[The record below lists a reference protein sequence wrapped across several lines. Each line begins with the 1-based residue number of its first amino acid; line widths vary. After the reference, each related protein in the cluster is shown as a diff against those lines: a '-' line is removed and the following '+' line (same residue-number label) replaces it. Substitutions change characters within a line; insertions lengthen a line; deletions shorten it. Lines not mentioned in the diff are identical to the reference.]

1 LVITVL
7 ISLAVCLA
15 VEEATVDEGIPCSK
29 YQLAFKD
36 SCYEFVRLQ
45 HTFTSAQSWCER
57 GGGHLVFIQN
67 EETQEFLQKHIS
79 EDQEWWIGLISN
91 SLLNET
97 TDGSVMWLDT
107 SNINYSNWY
116 KNQPSPFS
124 STCGYILKNAKY
136 QWGVTENC
144 SQEFDFICEFESG
157 QSIACDNYNATV
169 QCGSGE
175 VIQIE
180 DSFYGRKT
188 PYYCVLET
196 PLQYE
201 TNEDCSWISVKDE
214 VSGSQCHG
222 LQACQVAADSTLFGD
237 PCPASGSYLSIQY
250 HCREG
255 LQLVVTDKCFVFESI
270 MVGLN
275 WLLSPYSG
283 NLSCII
289 STGDGHTIDPYY
301 PLTLVSNITYRYS
314 SPGEF
319 IVFVE
324 CTTSEW
330 HVTAQ
335 KQVTVRDKMDRLSVT
350 GCYNQYESGN
360 SSHCRTLYG
369 DPLWIQVE
377 LSGGNGVTFT
387 ILGDNMTLSES
398 SAKDGIAPHNLTL
411 DSASQELL
419 GPGTHQLE
427 IRASS
432 NTTMSEICESIAVHL
447 IEPVS
452 GLQAALAS
460 HTLQLGENLEINVS
474 VTHGAPDKLK
484 FEVIGY
490 NETHSHREDGPH
502 GEPRMYIVP
511 MHSEG
516 TFLVKVV
523 AMNAFSNKSL
533 DLGFITV
540 LANSSHKGGNCINLT
555 NQKRKSKIYI
565 KPSRHVDPFTTLTL
579 GWPDHTDNSSFLWSC
594 GACWPQWNECVQQQ
608 IILTNQPEVQIP
620 PSCLPPPKSAVTVKV
635 TVHSHGNE
643 ERQDEQCLYLLP
655 VATFLLP
662 YRCEANCK
670 PVNASDE
677 VVLSVSGQK
686 DSQAIYYNWYLD
698 NTFPNKSIGL
708 PLACS
713 LTGFRQ
719 DSLTLLQSNTTTLK
733 MNSSFLQKQGEAFQ
747 IKVTAMTQRGYGE
760 ETYLVST
767 VPPPEIPSCAVSP
780 KQGSVL
786 TMFTVSCSA
795 PCSADSCQS
804 SHNRQLTYC
813 FYLKSNSLLHCGPD
827 PELYPVYLPLG
838 EKENNFILHMTITV
852 SNSYGDTVQTNAS
865 VKVGHTDMI
874 NANLTLQAIVSEKAN
889 TLKDGNNSM
898 SLFQLY
904 KSVTSVLNQETQEES
919 FNISLQMDTRKE
931 LRGLMLTTLSAVNVT
946 SALTA
951 LKMSEV
957 LKEITYRSEE
967 LSVSAQVE
975 ASNTLK
981 DVSASLLTVNTED
994 SRDDQKLKDAANYLF
1009 NAVSNVLKASVEI
1022 RAMNTSVPETEQ
1034 SSVSHQLLNTVE
1046 NLQSALLYGKE
1057 PDDEPT
1063 VLTAPSATM
1072 YIQRLQT
1079 ENMDGTS
1086 INTTNSSSASF
1097 TLPSASSLSV
1107 SGVDDETVDIRAS
1120 KHFAMNPF
1128 LSSDNS
1134 LDISGIV
1141 GGLSLTGL
1149 DGLIIPVSNLKENIE
1164 ILLPRLSA
1172 TQEDKIL
1179 LNLGN
1184 FSTFQVNVTSENTS
1198 VVIHVESEHDIPLI
1212 LYLGYGY
1219 HPNETNYDMK
1229 KHLFYKKT
1237 TGGET
1242 NTWILSPEEPISGE
1256 GTYYFMVLQDMG
1268 MDSTVYDGLTI
1279 AVTCFASRCVFWDEH
1294 QGNWNSY
1301 GCHVGPKTNPRH
1313 TQCLCNHLT
1322 FFGSSFFVIP
1332 NAIDVSKTAQLFGT
1346 FVDNPVVVTT
1356 VGCIFLIYVL
1366 VVIWARRKDIQ
1377 DDAKVK
1383 ITVLED
1389 NDPFAQYRYLVT
1401 VFTGHRRG
1409 AATTSKVT
1417 LTLYGLEGESE
1428 PHHLTDPDTPVFER
1442 GGADVFLLCTFFPL
1456 GELQSIRLWHD
1467 NSGDSPSWYVNRV
1480 LVHDLAW
1487 DQKWYFLC
1495 NSWLSIDIGECIL
1508 DKVFPVAT
1516 EQDMKQFSNLFYM
1529 KTSKGFQDG
1538 HIWYSVFSRSP
1549 RSSFTRAQRVSCC
1562 FSLLLCTM
1570 LTSIMFW
1577 GVPKDPAEQ
1586 KMDLGKI
1593 EFTWQEVMIGFESSL
1608 LMFPINLLIV
1618 QIFRNVKSRPA
1629 TQGREKRP
1637 GKNGRVSPS
1646 LPPTPQVTQAASL
1659 TPEAVIKA
1667 SPRGCSPDIRRIANS
1682 LFKVLKTPSHT
1693 SVSDLGKS
1701 TNINTLLAL
1710 VEDIICQQSRAGQEF
1725 YNESRKDDPIIVT
1738 LGAMDMQE
1746 KTRSPTP
1753 EKAMC
1758 ERLKYYDYNRCLYMQ
1773 LQHVEMELELLGP
1786 HKFQMPQSYT
1796 QAVCQVQ
1803 HMKNLLE
1810 KRISSSAC
1818 ISESFSGDGKKSY
1831 SKVLPWWFV
1840 FIAWFLV
1847 AVTSGVSGFFT
1858 MLYGLHY
1865 GKENSIKWLISM
1877 VISFL
1882 ESLFITQPLKV
1893 LGFAAFFAL
1902 VLRKVEHEDEE
1913 NTAIDRPFSAPG
1925 DSKPFFGA
1933 RRDSRSNIYR
1943 PPPAADVEKMKIS
1956 CMKEQKAFAL
1966 IREILAYLGFLWML
1980 LLVAYGQRDPN
1991 SYYLNKHIENSFSDG
2006 FPNVYSYKDF
2016 FTWANTTLVK
2026 NLYGSYKGFITD
2038 GNSKLVGSARI
2049 RQVRVKGGTC
2059 PISPKLQHVIQE
2071 CHAPYSLQTEDTSDY
2086 GEHWNTS
2093 VFDNSSDLN
2102 SAWLYQSQS
2111 KLRGHPVWGKLA
2123 IYRGGGYVIHLG
2135 TDPKNASRILQ
2146 YLFNNVW
2153 LDTFT
2158 RAVFVEFTVYN
2169 ANVNLF
2175 CIVSLMFETNA
2186 LGAFFTSAELQSVRL
2201 YPYTNSLHI
2210 FVIAAEVIYFL
2221 FIVYYMIVQGKLIK
2235 TLRGRYFHSKW
2246 NLLEIAIILISWSVL
2261 SVFVK
2266 RTILGTRD
2274 ISYYQ
2279 EHKEDCVSFN
2289 ETARADAVLGYLI
2302 AFLVLLSTV
2311 KLWHL
2316 LRLNPKLNMIT
2327 STLRRAWGDISG
2339 FITVIAI
2346 MFLAYSIATNLIF
2359 GWKLYSYKTLFDSA
2373 ETMVSL
2379 QLGIFNYEEV
2389 LDYNPIL
2396 GSFLIG
2402 SCIIFM
2408 TFVVLNLFISVILV
2422 AFSEEQKH
2430 YQASEEEEIVDL
2442 MIMKLFSFLGIKG
2455 KKEEK

>member
-1 LVITVL
+1 MTRMTSQAFEEGSKKSGDVISKTSATYGTELRMWLVITVL

-15 VEEATVDEGIPCSK
+15 VEEATIDEGILCSK

-45 HTFTSAQSWCER
+45 RTFTSAQSWCER
-57 GGGHLVFIQN
+57 GGGHLVFIEN

-97 TDGSVMWLDT
+97 TDGLMMWLDT

-116 KNQPSPFS
+116 KDQPSPFS

-180 DSFYGRKT
+180 ESFYGRKT

-196 PLQYE
+196 PLQYD
-201 TNEDCSWISVKDE
+201 TNGDCSWISVKDE
-214 VSGSQCHG
+214 VSGQCHG

-301 PLTLVSNITYRYS
+301 PLTNITYRYS

-319 IVFVE
+319 TVFVE

-335 KQVTVRDKMDRLSVT
+335 KRVTVRDKMDQLSVT

-369 DPLWIQVE
+369 DLLWIQVE
-377 LSGGNGVTFT
+377 LSGGQGNGVTFT
-387 ILGDNMTLSES
+387 ILGDNMTLTES
-398 SAKDGIAPHNLTL
+398 SAKDGIVPHNLTL

-432 NTTMSEICESIAVHL
+432 NTTTSEICESIAVHL

-460 HTLQLGENLEINVS
+460 HTLQLGEDLEINVS

-490 NETHSHREDGPH
+490 NETHSHKEDGPH

-523 AMNAFSNKSL
+523 AMNAFSNMSL

-540 LANSSHKGGNCINLT
+540 LANSSHKGG
-555 NQKRKSKIYI
+555 
-565 KPSRHVDPFTTLTL
+565 
-579 GWPDHTDNSSFLWSC
+579 
-594 GACWPQWNECVQQQ
+594 ACWPQWNECVKHQ
-608 IILTNQPEVQIP
+608 IILTNQTEVQIP
-620 PSCLPPPKSAVTVKV
+620 PSCLPPPKSAVTVRV

-643 ERQDEQCLYLLP
+643 ERLDEQCLYVTGKQELQ
-655 VATFLLP
+655 FEI
-662 YRCEANCK
+662 RCDANCK

-698 NTFPNKSIGL
+698 NTFPNKSIHL

-719 DSLTLLQSNTTTLK
+719 DSLTLLQSNTTMLK
-733 MNSSFLQKQGEAFQ
+733 MNSSFLQTQGEAFQ
-747 IKVTAMTQRGYGE
+747 IKV
-760 ETYLVST
+760 
-767 VPPPEIPSCAVSP
+767 I
-780 KQGSVL
+780 
-786 TMFTVSCSA
+786 
-795 PCSADSCQS
+795 D
-804 SHNRQLTYC
+804 
-813 FYLKSNSLLHCGPD
+813 SLLHCGPE
-827 PELYPVYLPLG
+827 PELFPVYLPLG

-874 NANLTLQAIVSEKAN
+874 DANLTLQAIVSEKAN
-889 TLKDGNNSM
+889 ILKDGNNSM

-919 FNISLQMDTRKE
+919 FNISLQIDTRKE

-946 SALTA
+946 SVLMA

-1063 VLTAPSATM
+1063 VLTTPSATM

-1086 INTTNSSSASF
+1086 INTANSSSASF
-1097 TLPSASSLSV
+1097 TLPSASSLSI
-1107 SGVDDETVDIRAS
+1107 SGVDDETVDIRMVS
-1120 KHFAMNPF
+1120 FAVNPF
-1128 LSSDNS
+1128 FSSDNS
-1134 LDISGIV
+1134 FDISGTV

-1164 ILLPRLSA
+1164 IMLPRLSA

-1229 KHLFYKKT
+1229 KHLFCKKT

-1242 NTWILSPEEPISGE
+1242 NTWILSPEELISGE

-1268 MDSTVYDGLTI
+1268 MDSTVYDRPTI

-1332 NAIDVSKTAQLFGT
+1332 NAIDVNKTAQLFGT

-1442 GGADVFLLCTFFPL
+1442 GGVDVFLLCTFFPL
-1456 GELQSIRLWHD
+1456 GELQNIRLWHD

-1495 NSWLSIDIGECIL
+1495 NSWLSIDIGECVL

-1516 EQDMKQFSNLFYM
+1516 EQDMKQFSNLFFM

-1659 TPEAVIKA
+1659 TPEAVIK
-1667 SPRGCSPDIRRIANS
+1667 DIRRIANS

-1710 VEDIICQQSRAGQEF
+1710 VEDIICQQNRAGQKF
-1725 YNESRKDDPIIVT
+1725 YNENKKDDPIIVT

-1753 EKAMC
+1753 EKGMC
-1758 ERLKYYDYNRCLYMQ
+1758 ERLKYNDYNRCLYMQ

-1810 KRISSSAC
+1810 KWISSSAS
-1818 ISESFSGDGKKSY
+1818 ISERWSLTPSFSGDVKKSS

-2049 RQVRVKGGTC
+2049 RQVRVKGDTC

-2093 VFDNSSDLN
+2093 VFDNSSDLS
-2102 SAWLYQSQS
+2102 SAWQYQSQS
-2111 KLRGHPVWGKLA
+2111 KLRGQPVWGKLA

-2210 FVIAAEVIYFL
+2210 FVVAAEVIYFL

-2235 TLRGRYFHSKW
+2235 TLRWRYFHSKW
-2246 NLLEIAIILISWSVL
+2246 NLLETAIILISWSVL

-2455 KKEEK
+2455 KKEEKPVTDDQLE